1 MKETLEK
8 IWNDYLVDECSVI
21 DTEEERN
28 LTKKAVEL
36 HNKMNA
42 LLNKEQQDAVKIY
55 VDTLHDIE
63 ALNIRNAFAKGCE
76 FTASFL
82 FDIGILKNQ

>member
-8 IWNDYLVDECSVI
+8 LWDEYLLDESAAI

-36 HNKMNA
+36 HERA
-42 LLNKEQQDAVKIY
+42 ILLLNTDQKDSVEKY
-55 VDTLHDIE
+55 VD
-63 ALNIRNAFAKGCE
+63 ALCDLESLFVKKAFVKGCE
-76 FTASFL
+76 FAISFL
-82 FDIGILKNQ
+82 LEAGNFKK